1 MFDRDSRGDMGMA
14 EPSGAMPVAISG
26 NSDVRLKLDM
36 CGVIPEEL
44 AIGAIGVMS
53 GSKGKLA

>member
-1 MFDRDSRGDMGMA
+1 MA
-14 EPSGAMPVAISG
+14 EPSGAIPVAISG

-44 AIGAIGVMS
+44 AIGGIGVMS